1 IHLWTFVDIPHIQFN
16 HLVSPLCPPKRK
28 RSGDEGNEANDESQ
42 KGYAYLK
49 PQVRRVPEK
58 TIKSKW
64 TTLPEPVQDKVRE
77 MFHALERPV
86 VMRQS
91 NERKRIEA
99 QSAVQAVVRKAHIL
113 YLDSANPPQLDSLG
127 KRLPRMP
134 FPPIT
139 NGSNFDYESALDEH
153 RTLEASLATV
163 KDSTDLLR
171 AEIAKEEALLANEK
185 KELQTMDK
193 NAKRAEAERKR
204 QTKNEHPVLRQLD
217 DFPQD
222 SGSSGFALVD
232 TKPDQAALDELETD
246 PEIQA
251 LMKQLHGHLQ
261 SMQTNTAPL
270 MGLRDAI
277 TRSQAALDIFA
288 GSDD

>member
-1 IHLWTFVDIPHIQFN
+1 M
-16 HLVSPLCPPKRK
+16 PPKRK
-28 RSGDEGNEANDESQ
+28 RSGDDDNDVEADTE
-42 KGYAYLK
+42 KRYAYLK
-49 PQVRRVPEK
+49 PQIRRVPEK

-86 VMRQS
+86 IMRQS

-99 QSAVQAVVRKAHIL
+99 QSAVQAVVR
-113 YLDSANPPQLDSLG
+113 NLG

-139 NGSNFDYESALDEH
+139 NDSNFDYESALDEH
-153 RTLEASLATV
+153 RTLEASLATI
-163 KDSTDLLR
+163 KDSTDLLK
-171 AEIAKEEALLANEK
+171 AEIAKEEALLASDK
-185 KELQTMDK
+185 KELQAMDK

-204 QTKNEHPVLRQLD
+204 LMKNEHPVLRQLD
-217 DFPQD
+217 ELPQD
-222 SGSSGFALVD
+222 SGSSGFTLVD
-232 TKPDQAALDELETD
+232 AKPNQATLDELDTD
-246 PEIQA
+246 PEIQT

-270 MGLRDAI
+270 VGLRDAI

-288 GSDD
+288 ASND